1 MVQPPIE
8 RFKEK
13 FDPRNYDFERPSK
26 RLQGA
31 INREKI
37 RREDEFPGPKC
48 FNSAFEFLEVNKGAD
63 DWSLMLECFDPHEPF
78 HAPERFR
85 QAFNIDSKKKV
96 LDWPRYQ
103 EVVENDQDINTIRAN
118 YGALV
123 AMCDDYFG
131 QLLDRFDEY
140 NLWSDTALILS
151 TDHGFLLSEHDWWGK
166 CRMPYY
172 EEISHIPLMIY
183 DPRVPESSGNSTD
196 AITQTMDLMPTILD
210 LHGVDIPDEVRAKS
224 LSAIIKNPE
233 SQGRE
238 LAMFGIFSGPI
249 GVTDG
254 KFVLYYYP
262 PDWSADGLR
271 EYTLAPHHMIVPFS
285 VDELRTS
292 KIASPFNFTKGC
304 PLLSIAAL
312 PDAPRVPMNDGKSF
326 ANFDTALYDL
336 LNDPKQENPIVNEE
350 VTQNLLKG
358 VTEILIDH
366 DAPSEMYDWYNLK
379 LVRPA

>member
-1 MVQPPIE
+1 MKSVFVLFDSLNKSAMSNYGSDAVETPNFERFARKAMTFNNHYVGSLPCMPARRDMHTGRLNFMHRSWGPLEPFDNSFPQLLRDNGIYSHLISDHLHYFEDGGSGFHTRFNTWEYIRGQEHDPWVAIVQQQIE
-8 RFKEK
+8 RLKEK
-13 FDPRNYDFERPSK
+13 IYPRNNDIERPSK

-151 TDHGFLLSEHDWWGK
+151 TDHGFLLSEHDCGANVGCHTTK
-166 CRMPYY
+166 R
-172 EEISHIPLMIY
+172 L
-183 DPRVPESSGNSTD
+183 V
-196 AITQTMDLMPTILD
+196 
-210 LHGVDIPDEVRAKS
+210 
-224 LSAIIKNPE
+224 
-233 SQGRE
+233 
-238 LAMFGIFSGPI
+238 IFH
-249 GVTDG
+249 
-254 KFVLYYYP
+254 L
-262 PDWSADGLR
+262 
-271 EYTLAPHHMIVPFS
+271 
-285 VDELRTS
+285 
-292 KIASPFNFTKGC
+292 
-304 PLLSIAAL
+304 
-312 PDAPRVPMNDGKSF
+312 
-326 ANFDTALYDL
+326 
-336 LNDPKQENPIVNEE
+336 
-350 VTQNLLKG
+350 
-358 VTEILIDH
+358 
-366 DAPSEMYDWYNLK
+366 
-379 LVRPA
+379 